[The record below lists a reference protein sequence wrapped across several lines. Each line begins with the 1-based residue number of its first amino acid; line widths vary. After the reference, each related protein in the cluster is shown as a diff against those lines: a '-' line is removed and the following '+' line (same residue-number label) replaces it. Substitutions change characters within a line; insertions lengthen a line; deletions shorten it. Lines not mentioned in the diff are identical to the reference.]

1 MAARRRDIVIQRV
14 RGLWYGPRQRFA
26 SAWWGALGA
35 GIAVAGM
42 ELGAWLDAK
51 PFHLIPFVTSIVLV
65 LGAPEADPAQ
75 PRALIG
81 GHLVSALAGYPLMLL
96 FGPSPYVAAAGVALA
111 VVLMHLTRC
120 FHPPAGINPFLIGN
134 DGLGFGFLVAPVGL
148 GALLLAAFAYCWHR
162 AGGKSTWPREG
173 WW

>member
-1 MAARRRDIVIQRV
+1 MARRHEIIIQRV
-14 RGLWYGPRQRFA
+14 RGLWYGPRQRLETT
-26 SAWWGALGA
+26 WWGALGA

-42 ELGAWLDAK
+42 ELGAWLEDK

-81 GHLVSALAGYPLMLL
+81 GHLVSALAGYPLLL
-96 FGPSPYVAAAGVALA
+96 MFGPSPYVAAAGVGLA
-111 VVLMHLTRC
+111 VLAMHLTRT

-134 DGLGFGFLVAPVGL
+134 EGLGLSFLVAPVAI
-148 GALLLAAFAYCWHR
+148 GAVMLAAFAYCWHR
-162 AGGKSTWPREG
+162 ARDKSRWPRCG